1 MEQIHEECGVFGIF
15 NRDAESVDT
24 ARCVYYALYA
34 LQHRGQEACGIAV
47 NDGNLIS
54 LYKDLGLV
62 HEVFDEKILSGMKGS
77 IAIGHARYSTTGGN
91 NRRNIQPL
99 GVDYIKGSLVIAHN
113 GNVSNA
119 ALLRQELEQQG
130 AVFQCT
136 SDTEV
141 IAFLIA
147 KERLTA
153 DSVEEAV
160 ARVAPRL
167 EGSFSLLV
175 MSPKKL
181 IALRDPKGM
190 RPLCMGHLGKS
201 PVFASESCALD
212 SIGASFD
219 RDVRPGELIVVD
231 ENGERVMESGINPDA
246 SKCALCVFE
255 HIYFARPDS
264 VIDGKSVHEARI
276 RAGEFLA
283 RDYPV
288 DADIVVGVPDSG
300 IDAAI
305 GYSRASGIPYEI
317 GFIKNKYIAR
327 TFISPGQSSREDKV
341 RIKLNPIPDAVR
353 GKRVVLVDDSI
364 VRGTTSERI
373 VRLLRD
379 AGATE
384 IHMRISAPPFLNPC
398 YYGTDIDSREM
409 LIACHHT
416 VEEIAS
422 IIGADSLGYLRVD
435 RLGGLIGCPV
445 GEGYCDACFTSDYPT
460 EIPTD
465 SDKNRFEEKI
475 SRRRHPKKHGD
486 AEID

>member
-15 NRDAESVDT
+15 NREAESVDT

-153 DSVEEAV
+153 NSVEEAV

-231 ENGERVMESGINPDA
+231 ESGERVMESGINPDA

-264 VIDGKSVHEARI
+264 VIDGQSVYQARLEAGRI
-276 RAGEFLA
+276 LA
-283 RDYPV
+283 RSHPV
-288 DADIVVGVPDSG
+288 QADLVIGVPDSG
-300 IDAAI
+300 LAAAI
-305 GYSRASGIPYEI
+305 GFAQESGIPYGEGLVKNRYI
-317 GFIKNKYIAR
+317 GR
-327 TFISPGQSSREDKV
+327 TFIQPTQNGRESAV
-341 RIKLNPIPDAVR
+341 SIKLSALRRSVE
-353 GKRVVLVDDSI
+353 GKRVVMIDDSI
-364 VRGTTSERI
+364 VRGTTMRQI
-373 VRLLRD
+373 VDLLKK

-384 IHMRISAPPFLNPC
+384 VHVRISAPEFLWPC
-398 YYGTDIDSREM
+398 YYGTDIDDRSQ
-409 LIACHHT
+409 LASVKFTH
-416 VEEIAS
+416 EELTER
-422 IIGADSLGYLRVD
+422 IGADSLGFLPLAQVKEIAKD
-435 RLGGLIGCPV
+435 SKLNFCT
-445 GEGYCDACFTSDYPT
+445 ACFSGDYPYPV
-460 EIPTD
+460 PTHA
-465 SDKNRFEEKI
+465 DKTAFE
-475 SRRRHPKKHGD
+475 
-486 AEID
+486 

>member
-15 NRDAESVDT
+15 NREAESVDT

-62 HEVFDEKILSGMKGS
+62 HEVFDEKTLSGMKGS

-153 DSVEEAV
+153 NSVEEAV

-231 ENGERVMESGINPDA
+231 ESGERVMESGINPDA

-264 VIDGKSVHEARI
+264 VIDGQSVYQARLEAGRI
-276 RAGEFLA
+276 LA
-283 RDYPV
+283 RSHPV
-288 DADIVVGVPDSG
+288 QADLVLGVPDSG
-300 IDAAI
+300 LAAAI
-305 GYSRASGIPYEI
+305 GFAQESGIPYGEGLVKNRYI
-317 GFIKNKYIAR
+317 GR
-327 TFISPGQSSREDKV
+327 TFIQPTQNGRESAV
-341 RIKLNPIPDAVR
+341 SIKLSALRRSVE
-353 GKRVVLVDDSI
+353 GKRVVMIDDSI
-364 VRGTTSERI
+364 VRGTTMRQI
-373 VRLLRD
+373 VDLLKK

-384 IHMRISAPPFLNPC
+384 VHVRISAPEFLWPC
-398 YYGTDIDSREM
+398 YYGTDIDDRSQ
-409 LIACHHT
+409 LASVKFTH
-416 VEEIAS
+416 EELTER
-422 IIGADSLGYLRVD
+422 IGADSLGFLPLAQVKEIAKD
-435 RLGGLIGCPV
+435 SKLNFCT
-445 GEGYCDACFTSDYPT
+445 ACFSGDYPYPV
-460 EIPTD
+460 PTHA
-465 SDKNRFEEKI
+465 DKTAFE
-475 SRRRHPKKHGD
+475 
-486 AEID
+486 

>member
-1 MEQIHEECGVFGIF
+1 LEQIHEECGVFGIF

-153 DSVEEAV
+153 NSVEEAV

-231 ENGERVMESGINPDA
+231 ESGERVMESGINPDA

-264 VIDGKSVHEARI
+264 VIDGQSVYQARLEAGRI
-276 RAGEFLA
+276 LA
-283 RDYPV
+283 RSHPV
-288 DADIVVGVPDSG
+288 QADLVIGVPDSG
-300 IDAAI
+300 LAAAI
-305 GYSRASGIPYEI
+305 GFAQESGIPYGEGLVKNRYI
-317 GFIKNKYIAR
+317 GR
-327 TFISPGQSSREDKV
+327 TFIQPTQNGRESAV
-341 RIKLNPIPDAVR
+341 SIKLSALRRSVE
-353 GKRVVLVDDSI
+353 GKRVVMIDDSI
-364 VRGTTSERI
+364 VRGTTMRQI
-373 VRLLRD
+373 VDLLKK

-384 IHMRISAPPFLNPC
+384 VHVRISAPEFLWPC
-398 YYGTDIDSREM
+398 YYGTDIDDRSQ
-409 LIACHHT
+409 LASVKFTH
-416 VEEIAS
+416 EELTER
-422 IIGADSLGYLRVD
+422 IGADSLGFLPLAQVKKIAKD
-435 RLGGLIGCPV
+435 SKLNFCT
-445 GEGYCDACFTSDYPT
+445 ACFSGDYPYPV
-460 EIPTD
+460 PTHA
-465 SDKNRFEEKI
+465 DKTAFE
-475 SRRRHPKKHGD
+475 
-486 AEID
+486 

>member
-15 NRDAESVDT
+15 NREAESVDT

-153 DSVEEAV
+153 NSVEEAV

-231 ENGERVMESGINPDA
+231 ESGERVMESGINPDA

-264 VIDGKSVHEARI
+264 VIDGQSVYQARLEAGRI
-276 RAGEFLA
+276 LA
-283 RDYPV
+283 RSHPV
-288 DADIVVGVPDSG
+288 QADLVIGVPDSG
-300 IDAAI
+300 LAAAI
-305 GYSRASGIPYEI
+305 GFAQESGIPYGEGLVKNRYI
-317 GFIKNKYIAR
+317 GR
-327 TFISPGQSSREDKV
+327 TFIQPTQNGRESAV
-341 RIKLNPIPDAVR
+341 SIKLSALRRSVE
-353 GKRVVLVDDSI
+353 GKRVVMIDDSI
-364 VRGTTSERI
+364 VRGTTMRQI
-373 VRLLRD
+373 VDLLKK

-384 IHMRISAPPFLNPC
+384 VHVRISAPEFLWPC
-398 YYGTDIDSREM
+398 YYGTDIDDRSQ
-409 LIACHHT
+409 LASVKFTH
-416 VEEIAS
+416 EELTER
-422 IIGADSLGYLRVD
+422 IGADSLGFLPLAQVKKIAKD
-435 RLGGLIGCPV
+435 SKLNFCT
-445 GEGYCDACFTSDYPT
+445 ACFSGNYPYPV
-460 EIPTD
+460 PTHA
-465 SDKNRFEEKI
+465 DKTAFE
-475 SRRRHPKKHGD
+475 
-486 AEID
+486 

>member
-15 NRDAESVDT
+15 NREAESVDT

-153 DSVEEAV
+153 NSVEEAV

-231 ENGERVMESGINPDA
+231 ESGERVMESGINPDA

-264 VIDGKSVHEARI
+264 VIDGQSVYQARLEAGRI
-276 RAGEFLA
+276 LA
-283 RDYPV
+283 RSHPV
-288 DADIVVGVPDSG
+288 QADLVIGVPDSG
-300 IDAAI
+300 LAAAI
-305 GYSRASGIPYEI
+305 GFAQESGIPYGEGLVKNRYI
-317 GFIKNKYIAR
+317 GR
-327 TFISPGQSSREDKV
+327 TFIQPTQNGRESAV
-341 RIKLNPIPDAVR
+341 SIKLSALRRSVE
-353 GKRVVLVDDSI
+353 GKRVVMIDDSI
-364 VRGTTSERI
+364 VRGTTMRQI
-373 VRLLRD
+373 VDLLKK

-384 IHMRISAPPFLNPC
+384 VHVRISAPEFLWPC
-398 YYGTDIDSREM
+398 YYGTDIDDRSQ
-409 LIACHHT
+409 LASVKFTH
-416 VEEIAS
+416 EELTER
-422 IIGADSLGYLRVD
+422 IGADSLGFLPLAQVKEIAKD
-435 RLGGLIGCPV
+435 SKLNFCT
-445 GEGYCDACFTSDYPT
+445 ACFSGDYPY
-460 EIPTD
+460 PVPRHA
-465 SDKNRFEEKI
+465 DKTAFE
-475 SRRRHPKKHGD
+475 
-486 AEID
+486 

>member
-15 NRDAESVDT
+15 NREAESVDT

-153 DSVEEAV
+153 NSVEEAV
-160 ARVAPRL
+160 ARVVPRL

-231 ENGERVMESGINPDA
+231 ESGERVMESGINPDA

-264 VIDGKSVHEARI
+264 VIDGQSVYQARLEAGRI
-276 RAGEFLA
+276 LA
-283 RDYPV
+283 RSHPV
-288 DADIVVGVPDSG
+288 QADLVIGVPDSG
-300 IDAAI
+300 LAAAI
-305 GYSRASGIPYEI
+305 GFAQESGIPYGEGLVKNRYI
-317 GFIKNKYIAR
+317 GR
-327 TFISPGQSSREDKV
+327 TFIQPTQNGRESAV
-341 RIKLNPIPDAVR
+341 SIKLSALRRSVE
-353 GKRVVLVDDSI
+353 GKRVVMIDDSI
-364 VRGTTSERI
+364 VRGTTMRQI
-373 VRLLRD
+373 VDLLKK

-384 IHMRISAPPFLNPC
+384 VHVRISAPEFLWPC
-398 YYGTDIDSREM
+398 YYGTDIDDRSQ
-409 LIACHHT
+409 LASVKFTH
-416 VEEIAS
+416 EELTER
-422 IIGADSLGYLRVD
+422 IGADSLGFLPLAQVKEIAKD
-435 RLGGLIGCPV
+435 SKLNFCT
-445 GEGYCDACFTSDYPT
+445 ACFSGDYPYPV
-460 EIPTD
+460 PTHA
-465 SDKNRFEEKI
+465 DKTAFE
-475 SRRRHPKKHGD
+475 
-486 AEID
+486 

>member
-153 DSVEEAV
+153 NSVEEAV

-264 VIDGKSVHEARI
+264 VIDGQSVYQARLEAGRI
-276 RAGEFLA
+276 LA
-283 RDYPV
+283 RSHPV
-288 DADIVVGVPDSG
+288 QADLVIGVPDSG
-300 IDAAI
+300 LAAAI
-305 GYSRASGIPYEI
+305 GFAQESGIPYGEGLVKNRYI
-317 GFIKNKYIAR
+317 GR
-327 TFISPGQSSREDKV
+327 TFIQPTQNGRESAV
-341 RIKLNPIPDAVR
+341 SIKLSALRRSVE
-353 GKRVVLVDDSI
+353 GKRVVMIDDSI
-364 VRGTTSERI
+364 VRGTTMRQI
-373 VRLLRD
+373 VDLLKR

-384 IHMRISAPPFLNPC
+384 VHVRISAPEFLWPC
-398 YYGTDIDSREM
+398 YYGTDIDDRSQ
-409 LIACHHT
+409 LASVKFTH
-416 VEEIAS
+416 EELTER
-422 IIGADSLGYLRVD
+422 IGADSLGFLPLAQVKEIAKD
-435 RLGGLIGCPV
+435 SKLNFCT
-445 GEGYCDACFTSDYPT
+445 ACFSGDYPYPV
-460 EIPTD
+460 PTHA
-465 SDKNRFEEKI
+465 DKTAFE
-475 SRRRHPKKHGD
+475 
-486 AEID
+486 

>member
-15 NRDAESVDT
+15 NREAESVDT

-153 DSVEEAV
+153 NSVEEAV

-231 ENGERVMESGINPDA
+231 ESGERVMESGINPDA

-264 VIDGKSVHEARI
+264 VIDGQSVYQARLEAGRI
-276 RAGEFLA
+276 LA
-283 RDYPV
+283 RSHPV
-288 DADIVVGVPDSG
+288 QADLVIGVPDSG
-300 IDAAI
+300 LAAAI
-305 GYSRASGIPYEI
+305 GFAQESGIPYGEGLVKNRYI
-317 GFIKNKYIAR
+317 GR
-327 TFISPGQSSREDKV
+327 TFIQPTQNGRESAV
-341 RIKLNPIPDAVR
+341 SIKLSALRRSVE
-353 GKRVVLVDDSI
+353 GKRVVMIDDSI
-364 VRGTTSERI
+364 VRGTTMRQI
-373 VRLLRD
+373 VDLLKK

-384 IHMRISAPPFLNPC
+384 VHVRISAPEFLWSC
-398 YYGTDIDSREM
+398 YYGTDIDDRSQ
-409 LIACHHT
+409 LASVKFTH
-416 VEEIAS
+416 EELTER
-422 IIGADSLGYLRVD
+422 IGADSLGFLPLAQVKEIAKD
-435 RLGGLIGCPV
+435 SKLNFCT
-445 GEGYCDACFTSDYPT
+445 ACFSGDYPYPV
-460 EIPTD
+460 PTHA
-465 SDKNRFEEKI
+465 DKTAFE
-475 SRRRHPKKHGD
+475 
-486 AEID
+486 

>member
-15 NRDAESVDT
+15 NREAESVDT

-147 KERLTA
+147 RERLTA
-153 DSVEEAV
+153 NSVEEAV

-231 ENGERVMESGINPDA
+231 ESGERVMESGINPDA

-264 VIDGKSVHEARI
+264 VIDGQSVYQARLEAGRI
-276 RAGEFLA
+276 LA
-283 RDYPV
+283 RSHPV
-288 DADIVVGVPDSG
+288 QADLVIGVPDSG
-300 IDAAI
+300 LAAAI
-305 GYSRASGIPYEI
+305 GFAQESGIPYGEGLVKNRYI
-317 GFIKNKYIAR
+317 GR
-327 TFISPGQSSREDKV
+327 TFIQPTQNGRESAV
-341 RIKLNPIPDAVR
+341 SIKLSALRRSVE
-353 GKRVVLVDDSI
+353 GKRVVMIDDSI
-364 VRGTTSERI
+364 VRGTTMRQI
-373 VRLLRD
+373 VDLLKK

-384 IHMRISAPPFLNPC
+384 VHVRISAPEFLWPC
-398 YYGTDIDSREM
+398 YYGTDIDDRSQ
-409 LIACHHT
+409 LASVKFTH
-416 VEEIAS
+416 EELTER
-422 IIGADSLGYLRVD
+422 IGADSLGFLPLAQVKKIAKD
-435 RLGGLIGCPV
+435 SKLNFCT
-445 GEGYCDACFTSDYPT
+445 ACFSGDYPYPV
-460 EIPTD
+460 PTHA
-465 SDKNRFEEKI
+465 DKTAFE
-475 SRRRHPKKHGD
+475 
-486 AEID
+486 

>member
-15 NRDAESVDT
+15 NREAESVDT

-153 DSVEEAV
+153 NSVEEAV

-231 ENGERVMESGINPDA
+231 ESGERVMESGINPDA

-264 VIDGKSVHEARI
+264 VIDGQSVYQARLEAGRI
-276 RAGEFLA
+276 LA
-283 RDYPV
+283 RSHPV
-288 DADIVVGVPDSG
+288 QADLVIGVPDSG
-300 IDAAI
+300 LAAAI
-305 GYSRASGIPYEI
+305 GFAQESGIPYGEGLVKNRYI
-317 GFIKNKYIAR
+317 GR
-327 TFISPGQSSREDKV
+327 TFIQPTQNGRESAV
-341 RIKLNPIPDAVR
+341 SIKLSALRRSVE
-353 GKRVVLVDDSI
+353 GKRVVMIDDSI
-364 VRGTTSERI
+364 VRGTTMRQI
-373 VRLLRD
+373 VDLLKK

-384 IHMRISAPPFLNPC
+384 VHVRISAPEFLWPC
-398 YYGTDIDSREM
+398 YYGTDIDDRSQ
-409 LIACHHT
+409 LASVKFTH
-416 VEEIAS
+416 EELTER
-422 IIGADSLGYLRVD
+422 IGADSLGFLPLAQVKEIAKD
-435 RLGGLIGCPV
+435 SKLNFCT
-445 GEGYCDACFTSDYPT
+445 ACFSSDYPYPV
-460 EIPTD
+460 PTHA
-465 SDKNRFEEKI
+465 DKTAFE
-475 SRRRHPKKHGD
+475 
-486 AEID
+486 

>member
-15 NRDAESVDT
+15 NREAESVDT

-91 NRRNIQPL
+91 NQRNIQPL

-153 DSVEEAV
+153 NSVEEAV

-231 ENGERVMESGINPDA
+231 ESGERVMESGINPDA

-264 VIDGKSVHEARI
+264 VIDGQSVYQARLEAGRI
-276 RAGEFLA
+276 LA
-283 RDYPV
+283 RSHPV
-288 DADIVVGVPDSG
+288 QADLVIGVPDSG
-300 IDAAI
+300 LAAAI
-305 GYSRASGIPYEI
+305 GFAQESGIPYGEGLVKNRYI
-317 GFIKNKYIAR
+317 GR
-327 TFISPGQSSREDKV
+327 TFIQPTQNGRESAV
-341 RIKLNPIPDAVR
+341 SIKLSALRRSVE
-353 GKRVVLVDDSI
+353 GKRVVMIDDSI
-364 VRGTTSERI
+364 VRGTTMRQI
-373 VRLLRD
+373 VDLLKK

-384 IHMRISAPPFLNPC
+384 VHVRISAPEFLWPC
-398 YYGTDIDSREM
+398 YYGTDIDDRSQ
-409 LIACHHT
+409 LASVKFTH
-416 VEEIAS
+416 EELTER
-422 IIGADSLGYLRVD
+422 IGADSLGFLPLAQVKEIAKD
-435 RLGGLIGCPV
+435 SKLNFCT
-445 GEGYCDACFTSDYPT
+445 ACFSGDYPYPV
-460 EIPTD
+460 PTHA
-465 SDKNRFEEKI
+465 DKTAFE
-475 SRRRHPKKHGD
+475 
-486 AEID
+486 

>member
-1 MEQIHEECGVFGIF
+1 MKQIHEECGVFGIF
-15 NRDAESVDT
+15 NREAESVDT

-47 NDGNLIS
+47 NGGNLIS

-153 DSVEEAV
+153 NSVEEAV

-231 ENGERVMESGINPDA
+231 ESGERVMESGINPDA

-264 VIDGKSVHEARI
+264 VIDGQSVYQARLEAGRI
-276 RAGEFLA
+276 LA
-283 RDYPV
+283 RSHPV
-288 DADIVVGVPDSG
+288 QADLVIGVPDSG
-300 IDAAI
+300 LAAAI
-305 GYSRASGIPYEI
+305 GFAQESGIPYGEGLVKNRYI
-317 GFIKNKYIAR
+317 GR
-327 TFISPGQSSREDKV
+327 TFIQPTQNGRESAV
-341 RIKLNPIPDAVR
+341 SIKLSALRRSVE
-353 GKRVVLVDDSI
+353 GKRVVMIDDSI
-364 VRGTTSERI
+364 VRGTTMRQI
-373 VRLLRD
+373 VDLLKK

-384 IHMRISAPPFLNPC
+384 VHVRISAPEFLWPC
-398 YYGTDIDSREM
+398 YYGTDIDDRSQ
-409 LIACHHT
+409 LASVKFTH
-416 VEEIAS
+416 EELTER
-422 IIGADSLGYLRVD
+422 IGADSLGFLPLAQVKEIAKD
-435 RLGGLIGCPV
+435 SKLNFCT
-445 GEGYCDACFTSDYPT
+445 ACFSGDYPYPV
-460 EIPTD
+460 PTHA
-465 SDKNRFEEKI
+465 DKTAFE
-475 SRRRHPKKHGD
+475 
-486 AEID
+486 

>member
-62 HEVFDEKILSGMKGS
+62 HEVFDEKILSEMKGS

-153 DSVEEAV
+153 NSVEEAV

-231 ENGERVMESGINPDA
+231 ESGERVMESGINPDA

-264 VIDGKSVHEARI
+264 VIDGQSVYQARLEAGRI
-276 RAGEFLA
+276 LA
-283 RDYPV
+283 RSHPV
-288 DADIVVGVPDSG
+288 QADLVIGVPDSG
-300 IDAAI
+300 LAAAI
-305 GYSRASGIPYEI
+305 GFAQESGIPYGEGLVKNRYI
-317 GFIKNKYIAR
+317 GR
-327 TFISPGQSSREDKV
+327 TFIQPTQNGRESAV
-341 RIKLNPIPDAVR
+341 SIKLSALRRSVE
-353 GKRVVLVDDSI
+353 GKRVVMIDDSI
-364 VRGTTSERI
+364 VRGTTMRQI
-373 VRLLRD
+373 VDLLKK

-384 IHMRISAPPFLNPC
+384 VHVRISAPEFLWPC
-398 YYGTDIDSREM
+398 YYGTDIDDRSQ
-409 LIACHHT
+409 LASVKFTH
-416 VEEIAS
+416 EELTER
-422 IIGADSLGYLRVD
+422 IGADSLGFLPLAQVKEIAKD
-435 RLGGLIGCPV
+435 SKLNFCT
-445 GEGYCDACFTSDYPT
+445 ACFSGDYPYPV
-460 EIPTD
+460 PTHA
-465 SDKNRFEEKI
+465 DKTAFE
-475 SRRRHPKKHGD
+475 
-486 AEID
+486 

>member
-15 NRDAESVDT
+15 NREAESVDT

-153 DSVEEAV
+153 NSVEEAV

-201 PVFASESCALD
+201 TVFASESCALD

-231 ENGERVMESGINPDA
+231 ESGERVMESGINPDA

-264 VIDGKSVHEARI
+264 VIDGQSVYQARLEAGRI
-276 RAGEFLA
+276 LA
-283 RDYPV
+283 RSHPV
-288 DADIVVGVPDSG
+288 QADLVIGVPDSG
-300 IDAAI
+300 LAAAI
-305 GYSRASGIPYEI
+305 GFAQESGIPYGEGLVKNRYI
-317 GFIKNKYIAR
+317 GR
-327 TFISPGQSSREDKV
+327 TFIQPTQNGRESAV
-341 RIKLNPIPDAVR
+341 SIKLSALRRSVE
-353 GKRVVLVDDSI
+353 GKRVVMIDDSI
-364 VRGTTSERI
+364 VRGTTMRQI
-373 VRLLRD
+373 VDLLKK

-384 IHMRISAPPFLNPC
+384 VHVRISAPEFLWPC
-398 YYGTDIDSREM
+398 YYGTDIDDRSQ
-409 LIACHHT
+409 LASVKFTH
-416 VEEIAS
+416 EELTER
-422 IIGADSLGYLRVD
+422 IGADSLGFLPLSQVKEIAKD
-435 RLGGLIGCPV
+435 SKLNFCT
-445 GEGYCDACFTSDYPT
+445 ACFSGDYPYPV
-460 EIPTD
+460 PTHA
-465 SDKNRFEEKI
+465 DKTAFE
-475 SRRRHPKKHGD
+475 
-486 AEID
+486 

>member
-15 NRDAESVDT
+15 NREAESVDT

-153 DSVEEAV
+153 NSVEEAV

-231 ENGERVMESGINPDA
+231 ESGERVMESGINPDA

-264 VIDGKSVHEARI
+264 VIDGQSVYQARLEAGRI
-276 RAGEFLA
+276 LA
-283 RDYPV
+283 RSHPV
-288 DADIVVGVPDSG
+288 QADLVIGVPDSG
-300 IDAAI
+300 LAAAI
-305 GYSRASGIPYEI
+305 GFAQESGIPYGEGLVKNRYI
-317 GFIKNKYIAR
+317 GR
-327 TFISPGQSSREDKV
+327 TFIQPTQNGRESAV
-341 RIKLNPIPDAVR
+341 SIKLSALRRSVE
-353 GKRVVLVDDSI
+353 GKRVVMIDDSI
-364 VRGTTSERI
+364 VRGTTMRQI
-373 VRLLRD
+373 VDLLKK

-384 IHMRISAPPFLNPC
+384 VHVRISAPEFLWPC
-398 YYGTDIDSREM
+398 YYGTDIDDRSQ
-409 LIACHHT
+409 LASVKFTH
-416 VEEIAS
+416 EELTER
-422 IIGADSLGYLRVD
+422 IGADSLGFLPLAQVKEIAKD
-435 RLGGLIGCPV
+435 SKLNFCT
-445 GEGYCDACFTSDYPT
+445 ACFSGDYPY
-460 EIPTD
+460 PVPMHA
-465 SDKNRFEEKI
+465 DKTAFE
-475 SRRRHPKKHGD
+475 
-486 AEID
+486 

>member
-15 NRDAESVDT
+15 NREAESVDT

-153 DSVEEAV
+153 NSVEEAV

-201 PVFASESCALD
+201 TVFASESCALD

-231 ENGERVMESGINPDA
+231 ESGERVMESGINPDA

-264 VIDGKSVHEARI
+264 VIDGQSVYQARLEAGRI
-276 RAGEFLA
+276 LA
-283 RDYPV
+283 RSHPV
-288 DADIVVGVPDSG
+288 QADLVIGVPDSG
-300 IDAAI
+300 LAAAI
-305 GYSRASGIPYEI
+305 GFAQESGIPYGEGLVKNRYI
-317 GFIKNKYIAR
+317 GR
-327 TFISPGQSSREDKV
+327 TFIQPTQNGRESAV
-341 RIKLNPIPDAVR
+341 SIKLSALRRSVE
-353 GKRVVLVDDSI
+353 GKRVVMIDDSI
-364 VRGTTSERI
+364 VRGTTMRQI
-373 VRLLRD
+373 VDLLKK

-384 IHMRISAPPFLNPC
+384 VHVRISAPEFLWPC
-398 YYGTDIDSREM
+398 YYGTDIDDRSQ
-409 LIACHHT
+409 LASVKFTH
-416 VEEIAS
+416 EELTER
-422 IIGADSLGYLRVD
+422 IGADSLGFLPLAQVKEIAKD
-435 RLGGLIGCPV
+435 SKLNFCT
-445 GEGYCDACFTSDYPT
+445 ACFSGDYPYPVLT
-460 EIPTD
+460 HA
-465 SDKNRFEEKI
+465 DKTAFE
-475 SRRRHPKKHGD
+475 
-486 AEID
+486 

>member
-15 NRDAESVDT
+15 NREAESVDT

-153 DSVEEAV
+153 NSVEEAV

-212 SIGASFD
+212 SIGASFN

-231 ENGERVMESGINPDA
+231 ESGERVMESGINPDA

-264 VIDGKSVHEARI
+264 VIDGQSVYQARLEAGRI
-276 RAGEFLA
+276 LA
-283 RDYPV
+283 RSHPV
-288 DADIVVGVPDSG
+288 QADLVIGVPDSG
-300 IDAAI
+300 LAAAI
-305 GYSRASGIPYEI
+305 GFAQESGIPYGEGLVKNRYI
-317 GFIKNKYIAR
+317 GR
-327 TFISPGQSSREDKV
+327 TFIQPTQNGRESAV
-341 RIKLNPIPDAVR
+341 SIKLSALRRSVE
-353 GKRVVLVDDSI
+353 GKRVVMIDDSI
-364 VRGTTSERI
+364 VRGTTMRQI
-373 VRLLRD
+373 VDLLKK

-384 IHMRISAPPFLNPC
+384 VHVRISAPEFLWPC
-398 YYGTDIDSREM
+398 YYGTDIDSREN
-409 LIACHHT
+409 LIAASHS
-416 VEEIAS
+416 VEEIAK
-422 IIGADSLGYLRVD
+422 IIGVDSLGYLSVESVKQIAK
-435 RLGGLIGCPV
+435 GLHGT
-445 GEGYCDACFTSDYPT
+445 GYCTACFDGAYPT
-460 EIPTD
+460 EIPETT
-465 SDKNRFEEKI
+465 SKNRFESKI
-475 SRRRHPKKHGD
+475 SAQGKKQ
-486 AEID
+486 ESEEKL

>member
-15 NRDAESVDT
+15 NREAESVDT

-153 DSVEEAV
+153 NSVEEAV

-201 PVFASESCALD
+201 TVFASESCALD

-231 ENGERVMESGINPDA
+231 ESGECVMESGINPDA

-264 VIDGKSVHEARI
+264 VIDGQSVYQARLEAGRI
-276 RAGEFLA
+276 LA
-283 RDYPV
+283 RSHPV
-288 DADIVVGVPDSG
+288 QADLVIGVPDSG
-300 IDAAI
+300 LAAAI
-305 GYSRASGIPYEI
+305 GFAQESGIPYGEGLVKNRYI
-317 GFIKNKYIAR
+317 GR
-327 TFISPGQSSREDKV
+327 TFIQPTQNGRESAV
-341 RIKLNPIPDAVR
+341 SIKLSALRRSVE
-353 GKRVVLVDDSI
+353 GKRVVMIDDSI
-364 VRGTTSERI
+364 VRGTTMRQI
-373 VRLLRD
+373 VDLLKK

-384 IHMRISAPPFLNPC
+384 VHVRISAPEFLWPC
-398 YYGTDIDSREM
+398 YYGTDIDDRSQ
-409 LIACHHT
+409 LASVKFTH
-416 VEEIAS
+416 EELTER
-422 IIGADSLGYLRVD
+422 IGADSLGFLPLAQVKEIAKD
-435 RLGGLIGCPV
+435 SKLNFCT
-445 GEGYCDACFTSDYPT
+445 ACFSGDYPYPV
-460 EIPTD
+460 PTHA
-465 SDKNRFEEKI
+465 DKTAFE
-475 SRRRHPKKHGD
+475 
-486 AEID
+486 

>member
-15 NRDAESVDT
+15 NREAESVDT

-153 DSVEEAV
+153 NSVEEAV

-231 ENGERVMESGINPDA
+231 ESGERVMESGINPDA

-264 VIDGKSVHEARI
+264 VIDGQSVYQARLEAGRI
-276 RAGEFLA
+276 LA
-283 RDYPV
+283 RSHPV
-288 DADIVVGVPDSG
+288 QADLVIGVPDSG
-300 IDAAI
+300 LAAAI
-305 GYSRASGIPYEI
+305 GFAQESGIPYGEGLVKNRYI
-317 GFIKNKYIAR
+317 GR
-327 TFISPGQSSREDKV
+327 TFIQPTQNGRESAV
-341 RIKLNPIPDAVR
+341 SIKLSALRRSVE
-353 GKRVVLVDDSI
+353 GKRVVMIDDSI
-364 VRGTTSERI
+364 VRGTTMRQI
-373 VRLLRD
+373 VDLLKK

-384 IHMRISAPPFLNPC
+384 VHVRISAPEFLWPC
-398 YYGTDIDSREM
+398 YYGTDIDDRSQ
-409 LIACHHT
+409 LASVKFTH
-416 VEEIAS
+416 EELTER
-422 IIGADSLGYLRVD
+422 IGADSLGFLPLAQVKEIAKD
-435 RLGGLIGCPV
+435 SKLNFCT
-445 GEGYCDACFTSDYPT
+445 ACFSGDYPY
-460 EIPTD
+460 PVP
-465 SDKNRFEEKI
+465 SHADKTAFE
-475 SRRRHPKKHGD
+475 
-486 AEID
+486 

>member
-15 NRDAESVDT
+15 NREAESVDT

-153 DSVEEAV
+153 NSVEEAV

-190 RPLCMGHLGKS
+190 RPLCMGHLGTS
-201 PVFASESCALD
+201 TVFASESCALD

-231 ENGERVMESGINPDA
+231 ESGERVMESGINPDA

-264 VIDGKSVHEARI
+264 VIDGQSVYQARLEAGRI
-276 RAGEFLA
+276 LA
-283 RDYPV
+283 RSHPV
-288 DADIVVGVPDSG
+288 QADLVIGVPDSG
-300 IDAAI
+300 LAAAI
-305 GYSRASGIPYEI
+305 GFAQESGIPYGEGLVKNRYI
-317 GFIKNKYIAR
+317 GR
-327 TFISPGQSSREDKV
+327 TFIQPTQNGRESAV
-341 RIKLNPIPDAVR
+341 SIKLSALRRSVE
-353 GKRVVLVDDSI
+353 GKRVVMIDDSI
-364 VRGTTSERI
+364 VRGTTMRQI
-373 VRLLRD
+373 VDLLKK

-384 IHMRISAPPFLNPC
+384 VHVRISAPEFLWPC
-398 YYGTDIDSREM
+398 YYGTDIDDRSQ
-409 LIACHHT
+409 LASVKFTH
-416 VEEIAS
+416 EELTER
-422 IIGADSLGYLRVD
+422 IGADSLGFLPLAQVKEIAKD
-435 RLGGLIGCPV
+435 SKLNFCT
-445 GEGYCDACFTSDYPT
+445 ACFSGDYPYPV
-460 EIPTD
+460 PTHA
-465 SDKNRFEEKI
+465 DKTAFE
-475 SRRRHPKKHGD
+475 
-486 AEID
+486 

>member
-15 NRDAESVDT
+15 NREVESVDT

-119 ALLRQELEQQG
+119 ALLRQEMEQQG

-153 DSVEEAV
+153 NSVEEAV

-231 ENGERVMESGINPDA
+231 ESGERVMESGINPDA

-264 VIDGKSVHEARI
+264 VIDGQSVYQARLEAGRI
-276 RAGEFLA
+276 LA
-283 RDYPV
+283 RSHPV
-288 DADIVVGVPDSG
+288 QADLVIGVPDSG
-300 IDAAI
+300 LAAAI
-305 GYSRASGIPYEI
+305 GFAQESGIPYGEGLVKNRYI
-317 GFIKNKYIAR
+317 GR
-327 TFISPGQSSREDKV
+327 TFIQPTQNGRESAV
-341 RIKLNPIPDAVR
+341 SIKLSALRRSVE
-353 GKRVVLVDDSI
+353 GKRVVMIDDSI
-364 VRGTTSERI
+364 VRGTTMRQI
-373 VRLLRD
+373 VDLLKK

-384 IHMRISAPPFLNPC
+384 VHVRISAPEFLWPC
-398 YYGTDIDSREM
+398 YYGTDIDDRSQ
-409 LIACHHT
+409 LASVKFTH
-416 VEEIAS
+416 EELTER
-422 IIGADSLGYLRVD
+422 IGADSLGFLPLAQVKEIAKD
-435 RLGGLIGCPV
+435 SKLNFCT
-445 GEGYCDACFTSDYPT
+445 ACFSGDYPYPV
-460 EIPTD
+460 PTHA
-465 SDKNRFEEKI
+465 DKTAFE
-475 SRRRHPKKHGD
+475 
-486 AEID
+486 

>member
-15 NRDAESVDT
+15 NREAESVDT

-147 KERLTA
+147 KERL
-153 DSVEEAV
+153 DGELGGEAV

-231 ENGERVMESGINPDA
+231 ESGERVMESGINPDA

-264 VIDGKSVHEARI
+264 VIDGPERLSGA
-276 RAGEFLA
+276 AGGGAESSPA
-283 RDYPV
+283 VIPCRQIWV
-288 DADIVVGVPDSG
+288 IGVPDSG
-300 IDAAI
+300 LAAAI
-305 GYSRASGIPYEI
+305 GFAQESGIPYGEGLVKNRYI
-317 GFIKNKYIAR
+317 GR
-327 TFISPGQSSREDKV
+327 TFIQPTQNGRESAV
-341 RIKLNPIPDAVR
+341 SIKLSALRRSVE
-353 GKRVVLVDDSI
+353 GKRVVMIDDSI
-364 VRGTTSERI
+364 VRGTTMRQI
-373 VRLLRD
+373 VDLLKK

-384 IHMRISAPPFLNPC
+384 VHVRISAPEFLWPC
-398 YYGTDIDSREM
+398 YYGTDIDDRSQ
-409 LIACHHT
+409 LASVKFTH
-416 VEEIAS
+416 EELS
-422 IIGADSLGYLRVD
+422 GAHRRGQPRLPAAGAGQGNRKGQQAQLLYRLLLRRLSLSGSHARGQDRV
-435 RLGGLIGCPV
+435 
-445 GEGYCDACFTSDYPT
+445 
-460 EIPTD
+460 
-465 SDKNRFEEKI
+465 
-475 SRRRHPKKHGD
+475 
-486 AEID
+486 